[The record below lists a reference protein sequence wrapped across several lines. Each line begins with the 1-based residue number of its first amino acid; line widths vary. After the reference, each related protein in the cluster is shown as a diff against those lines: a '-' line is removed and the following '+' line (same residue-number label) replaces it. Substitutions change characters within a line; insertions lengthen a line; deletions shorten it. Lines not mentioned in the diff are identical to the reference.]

1 MEHWPKQNTR
11 VETANRAERIRNRAL
26 LHVQRTGDFEGY
38 WQLVNLSRE
47 VGSIRVV
54 E

>member
-1 MEHWPKQNTR
+1 MIEN
-11 VETANRAERIRNRAL
+11 VAVNRSERMRYRAFN
-26 LHVQRTGDFEGY
+26 QEARAGRYENY
-38 WQLVNLSRE
+38 WRLVNLSRE